1 MTTDEAICIGNF
13 IEAMEKLHK
22 PIVIRMCW
30 LDVSELQTSAAL
42 VWMEEPQDDDSCS
55 TGKSVGR
62 NSGLN
67 IIVMKD
73 MILVMQNFGIGHIKK

>member
-42 VWMEEPQDDDSCS
+42 IWMEEPQDDDSCS
-55 TGKSVGR
+55 TGKSVGKKMKKKIAHNGWVLAKLPNR
-62 NSGLN
+62 KLN
-67 IIVMKD
+67 
-73 MILVMQNFGIGHIKK
+73 